1 MPYERT
7 DARTTEHRA
16 QPGAPAPARQPAGPG
31 PAHRTAESPDRP
43 GRSDRR
49 RAHRV
54 ARRRPRVGGRRA
66 GARQD
71 PAGTRPGA
79 LLRRRL
85 RAHPVHPRP
94 DAQRRHRPRR
104 IRPRQRAVQ
113 AAQGAGVHPP
123 AAGGRD
129 QPRAGQDPGRPP
141 GSDAGAPGHPGR
153 TRPAGAAAVHGA
165 GDAEPDRAGRH
176 LSAAGSRTRPLH
188 AQAAHR
194 LPGRSRGTDPGA
206 PGDPL
211 RAQRHAR
218 RGQPAAAAEG
228 QRRSRP
234 AADRQRPADRR
245 PGPRLCRAPGPHH
258 PQLAGPGPRRRT
270 SRVDRPGPLRPGPG
284 AAARRRV
291 RGAGRHQGLCPGG
304 PAPSGPAVS
313 GAGHR
318 GAVGGPGPATVARPG
333 TGPRRMKP
341 SRALLALFAAL
352 LLLAIGLGSLS
363 ALGQRLPAQL
373 HTFWWA
379 ALAALLLLG
388 LLDALWARRQAV
400 PKLSRQLSGNLP
412 LGRWSEVR
420 LHLQHT
426 YRRPVRLTLFDHLP
440 AGMDFE
446 YLPQE
451 VELRPG
457 ESTEVGYRVRPLN
470 RGHFV
475 FPRCELELPSPLR
488 LWRQRRYLEARGET
502 RVYPDFARLYGAELM
517 AVDHWLNQIGVRG
530 GQRRG
535 LGLEFHQLREFRD
548 GDTLRQ
554 IDWKA
559 TARKRT
565 PIAREYQDERDQQ
578 ILFLLDCGRRMRSQD
593 GDLSHFDHALNAS
606 LLLAYVALRQ
616 GDAVGAM
623 TFAGDD
629 RRHLPPG
636 KGSAQLG
643 ALLNTVY
650 DLQTSQRP
658 ADFPEAVQA
667 VLSRQRRRA
676 LVILVTNLRDEDDEE
691 LLGAVKR
698 LGRQHRV
705 LVASLREEVL
715 DTLRHEPVA
724 RYEQALAYT
733 GTIDYLNARN
743 GLHEKLAAHGVP
755 VLDARPSELGPEL
768 ISRYLGWKR
777 AGVL

>member
-1 MPYERT
+1 MSEQTPEQPS
-7 DARTTEHRA
+7 TT
-16 QPGAPAPARQPAGPG
+16 PNPALQ
-31 PAHRTAESPDRP
+31 
-43 GRSDRR
+43 
-49 RAHRV
+49 
-54 ARRRPRVGGRRA
+54 
-66 GARQD
+66 
-71 PAGTRPGA
+71 
-79 LLRRRL
+79 
-85 RAHPVHPRP
+85 
-94 DAQRRHRPRR
+94 
-104 IRPRQRAVQ
+104 RQRASQLAQALRSELQKALIGQGAVIDDVLTALLAGGHVLVEGVPGLGKTLLVRALARCFDGGFARIQFTPDLMPSDVTGHAVYDLASEQFKLRKGPVFTHLLLADEINRAPAKTQ
-113 AAQGAGVHPP
+113 AALLEVMQERQV
-123 AAGGRD
+123 
-129 QPRAGQDPGRPP
+129 
-141 GSDAGAPGHPGR
+141 
-153 TRPAGAAAVHGA
+153 T
-165 GDAEPDRAGRH
+165 
-176 LSAAGSRTRPLH
+176 L
-188 AQAAHR
+188 
-194 LPGRSRGTDPGA
+194 
-206 PGDPL
+206 
-211 RAQRHAR
+211 
-218 RGQPAAAAEG
+218 EG
-228 QRRSRP
+228 
-234 AADRQRPADRR
+234 
-245 PGPRLCRAPGPHH
+245 
-258 PQLAGPGPRRRT
+258 
-270 SRVDRPGPLRPGPG
+270 
-284 AAARRRV
+284 
-291 RGAGRHQGLCPGG
+291 
-304 PAPSGPAVS
+304 
-313 GAGHR
+313 
-318 GAVGGPGPATVARPG
+318 
-333 TGPRRMKP
+333 
-341 SRALLALFAAL
+341 RALLALFAVL

-388 LLDALWARRQAV
+388 LLDALWARRQPV

-502 RVYPDFARLYGAELM
+502 RVYPYFARLYGAELM

-715 DTLRHEPVA
+715 DTLRQEPVA